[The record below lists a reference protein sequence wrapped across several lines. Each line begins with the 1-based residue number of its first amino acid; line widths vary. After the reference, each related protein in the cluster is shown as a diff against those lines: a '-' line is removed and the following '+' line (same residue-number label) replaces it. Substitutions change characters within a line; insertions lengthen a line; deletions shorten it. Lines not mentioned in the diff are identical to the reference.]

1 MKILGI
7 VALSVLLVASAVLVW
22 TQQRAKNGAQQR
34 DAAALQT
41 KVQALESALAEA
53 QTQAPAQRTAPD
65 ISTVA
70 PAPRPAIPPAS
81 ASGATN
87 PASNQAPNA
96 AMLQDPETR
105 ALMRKQQELAIRKA
119 ADKII
124 AKDFIRDW
132 KLAPATAERVKELYR
147 EKTLAA
153 QDVVNAMMFDGLEDA
168 ALSER
173 GRATKQR
180 LLEADEALRGL
191 LGADGFDALRE
202 QEQTTGDRD
211 RLRRIREEMATAEI
225 PLSKAQQDSLLEA
238 MSTERQAFSF
248 RIDLGDPW
256 KIDYEHLR
264 DFFSMPNLDMYIED
278 MQVLSARVA
287 ERASLFLSPKQ
298 VEQLRTAQQNH
309 LEQARLTMRMT
320 TELFN
325 KPRKD

>member
-1 MKILGI
+1 MKIWGI
-7 VALSVLLVASAVLVW
+7 VALSALLVASAVLVW
-22 TQQRAKNGAQQR
+22 KQQRAKNNVQHR
-34 DAAALQT
+34 EAAALQT

-65 ISTVA
+65 ISNVA
-70 PAPRPAIPPAS
+70 PVPGSATPP
-81 ASGATN
+81 TN
-87 PASNQAPNA
+87 AVGVIKPASNQAPNA

-124 AKDFIRDW
+124 TKDFIRDW
-132 KLAPATAERVKELYR
+132 NLSPATAERLKELYR

-153 QDVVNAMMFDGLEDA
+153 QDVVNAMMFDGIDDA
-168 ALSER
+168 ALGER
-173 GRATKQR
+173 GRATKERILQT
-180 LLEADEALRGL
+180 DETLRGL
-191 LGADGFDALRE
+191 LGPDGFNALRE
-202 QEQTTGDRD
+202 QEQMTGDRD
-211 RLRRIREEMATAEI
+211 RLRRIREEMATAEV
-225 PLSKAQQDSLLEA
+225 PLSKAQQDSLLETMGA
-238 MSTERQAFSF
+238 ERQAFSF

-278 MQVLSARVA
+278 MQQLSARIA
-287 ERASLFLSPKQ
+287 ERASLFLSAQQ

-309 LEQARLTMRMT
+309 LEQTRLTVKMT

-325 KPRKD
+325 KPRKN